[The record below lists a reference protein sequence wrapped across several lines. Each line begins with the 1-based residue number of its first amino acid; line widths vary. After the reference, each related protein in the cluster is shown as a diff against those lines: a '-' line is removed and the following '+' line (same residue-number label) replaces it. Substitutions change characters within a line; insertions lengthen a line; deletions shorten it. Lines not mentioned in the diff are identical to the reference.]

1 MILLLWRVQHI
12 YLYFSQTMSNDAAR
26 NSFEL
31 SAQSILLLS
40 VCTITVTTTDTALQ
54 CLLPNSTQLFSM
66 ASKTKRNLIEENQ
79 SLSQQQ
85 KRQLCSVYSRA
96 VDKFAQLVTG
106 RALVLLRDGE
116 K

>member
-12 YLYFSQTMSNDAAR
+12 YLYFSQTMSSDAAR

-40 VCTITVTTTDTALQ
+40 VCRVTVTTTDTALQ
-54 CLLPNSTQLFSM
+54 CLLLETQLFSL

-96 VDKFAQLVTG
+96 FGKLAQLATG
-106 RALVLLRDGE
+106 RTLVLLRDGE